1 MATKK
6 PAGAKA
12 LAQLEDVLRAERELR
27 IHHVTEHMRH
37 SIRNIALQADVIERA
52 ETNRQNAAARTVAG
66 ATAILFLAHEQGYI
80 AASARRGDRKA
91 FVLTAMD
98 RLSPDPNVEVPQRTI
113 ERWLAFATQN
123 HLLP

>member
-12 LAQLEDVLRAERELR
+12 LAQLEDALRAERELR
-27 IHHVTEHMRH
+27 IRHVAEHMRH
-37 SIRNIALQADVIERA
+37 SIRNTALQADVIERA

-66 ATAILFLAHEQGYI
+66 ATAILFLAHELGYS
-80 AASARRGDRKA
+80 AASARRGERTV
-91 FVLTAMD
+91 FVLTAVE
-98 RLSPDPNVEVPQRTI
+98 RLSSDPKKPVSERTI